1 MRHQPAR
8 SIASGPFESLELCC
22 ASGGESGYT
31 SAAVRSLRSIVLVL
45 GLLAAAAAGPA
56 VAQSYYDVEII
67 VFEQL
72 SAKAVPSTP
81 TPVVTPVTP
90 AEPPATPDPR
100 FEPLPPDKLQLRPEY
115 QSLRASKSYRPL
127 LHQGWRQ
134 QVLGPRNSVARPLLE
149 QTGSGLFSGELK
161 VYMETFLHIDL
172 DLTFDVPGEGGYRL
186 RDSRRVRSRETHYF
200 DNPRF
205 GILIRLTP
213 S

>member
-1 MRHQPAR
+1 M
-8 SIASGPFESLELCC
+8 I
-22 ASGGESGYT
+22 
-31 SAAVRSLRSIVLVL
+31 LVM
-45 GLLAAAAAGPA
+45 GLLATAAARPA

-67 VFEQL
+67 VFEL
-72 SAKAVPSTP
+72 LNASAVPSTT
-81 TPVVTPVTP
+81 TPGAAPVLP
-90 AEPPATPDPR
+90 AEPPVAETPDAR

-115 QSLRASKSYRPL
+115 QSLRTSKAYRPL

-134 QVLGPRNSVARPLLE
+134 QVLGPRNSVARSMLE
-149 QTGSGLFSGELK
+149 QSGSGLINGEIK
-161 VYMETFLHIDL
+161 IYMETFLHIDL
-172 DLTFDVPGEGGYRL
+172 DLTFEVPGEGSYRM